1 MKSIIHIH
9 YFGNDNLLIY
19 RTHSNQSHKNTV
31 FVSERERERETET
44 NRQTGRQAGRQT
56 ETDRDRQTE
65 SHHCGNSVSR
75 LKTKER
81 RNNYFFVHKKKA
93 AVN

>member
-31 FVSERERERETET
+31 FVSERERERD
-44 NRQTGRQAGRQT
+44 RDKQTDRQAGRQA
-56 ETDRDRQTE
+56 DRDRQRQTDRIP
-65 SHHCGNSVSR
+65 S
-75 LKTKER
+75 LW
-81 RNNYFFVHKKKA
+81 
-93 AVN
+93 